1 MKVVS
6 CGVIIIDKK
15 TRKILACH
23 PSLQRYKPG
32 CFDIPEGHVEG
43 SETHVQTALR
53 EFEEEANITLKPED
67 LFDCGLFLYTR
78 YKDLHLYVAEYDV
91 DLTKLSCSTY
101 FNFEGRQPL
110 EVDDYRLIDQTETH
124 MYYRSLGPL
133 VEICLQR
140 YKDHLDGK
148 EL

>member
-1 MKVVS
+1 
-6 CGVIIIDKK
+6 
-15 TRKILACH
+15 
-23 PSLQRYKPG
+23 
-32 CFDIPEGHVEG
+32 
-43 SETHVQTALR
+43 
-53 EFEEEANITLKPED
+53 LKPED

-78 YKDLHLYVAEYDV
+78 YKDLHLYVAECDD

-101 FNFEGRQPL
+101 FSFEGRQPL